1 MSSATDELWEARKR
15 VLAVA
20 SDIETLIEIIDPKG
34 EERYADHEGDE
45 FTTLEYLMVWK
56 GRLDA
61 ANRMLLD
68 VSDTMRTG
76 VYG

>member
-20 SDIETLIEIIDPKG
+20 SDIETLLDIADPTG
-34 EERYADHEGDE
+34 QERYADHDGEGFGMME
-45 FTTLEYLMVWK
+45 FLTLWQ
-56 GRLDA
+56 GRLKA
-61 ANRMLLD
+61 ANSMMLE
-68 VSDTMRTG
+68 VSDTLKTG

>member
-1 MSSATDELWEARKR
+1 MCKATDELREARKR

-34 EERYADHEGDE
+34 EERYADHEGDA
-45 FTTLEYLMVWK
+45 FKALEYLMVWK

-61 ANRMLLD
+61 ANRMLMD
-68 VSDTMRTG
+68 VSDTMKTG

>member
-20 SDIETLIEIIDPKG
+20 SDIETLIEIIDPRG
-34 EERYADHEGDE
+34 DERYADHEGDE
-45 FTTLEYLMVWK
+45 FNALEYLMVWK

>member
-34 EERYADHEGDE
+34 EERYADHEGDG
-45 FTTLEYLMVWK
+45 FKALEYLMVWK

-61 ANRMLLD
+61 ANRMLMD
-68 VSDTMRTG
+68 VSDTMKTG

>member
-1 MSSATDELWEARKR
+1 MGKATDELREARKR

-34 EERYADHEGDE
+34 KERYADHEGDA
-45 FTTLEYLMVWK
+45 FKALEYLMVWK

-61 ANRMLLD
+61 ANRMLMD
-68 VSDTMRTG
+68 VSDTMKTG

>member
-20 SDIETLIEIIDPKG
+20 SDIETLIEILDPRG

-45 FTTLEYLMVWK
+45 FKVLEYLMVWK

-61 ANRMLLD
+61 ANRMLMD
-68 VSDTMRTG
+68 VSDTMKTG

>member
-34 EERYADHEGDE
+34 EERYADHDGDE
-45 FTTLEYLMVWK
+45 FKALEYLMVWK

-61 ANRMLLD
+61 ANRMLMD
-68 VSDTMRTG
+68 VSDTMKTG